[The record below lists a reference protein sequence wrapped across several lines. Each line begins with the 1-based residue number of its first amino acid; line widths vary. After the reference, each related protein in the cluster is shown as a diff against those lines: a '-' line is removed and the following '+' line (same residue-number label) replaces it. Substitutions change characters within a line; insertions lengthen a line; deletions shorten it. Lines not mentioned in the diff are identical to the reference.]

1 MTEADACHDNHDC
14 RCGHEHNH
22 ECGCGHEHNH
32 DCGCGHE
39 HNHDCGCGHE
49 HNHECE
55 CGHEHNHDCGCG
67 HHHVQPSAAA
77 KAAATPA
84 FGTQPK
90 DKGVSLG
97 ADLEQEIAEA
107 MMTRYKRFL
116 NPNEKFEVKTEVCHQ
131 FGLVSA
137 HLTSTDRTTNVEAE
151 VCIEC
156 EANDLDNP
164 IEAYQVALDVL
175 DTVLL
180 EYFDSDRIS
189 HYLPIWQCYEVD
201 DHTANVRLDHANLAL
216 DDEASAFLK
225 AHGFTDGGLEIE
237 PDEDYEMSS
246 SDDDSEE
253 DSNSD
258 SDEDETL

>member
-1 MTEADACHDNHDC
+1 MTKITHINTHDTDVYQSN
-14 RCGHEHNH
+14 HEHEHTCSCNH
-22 ECGCGHEHNH
+22 EHEHTCSCNSQP
-32 DCGCGHE
+32 
-39 HNHDCGCGHE
+39 
-49 HNHECE
+49 
-55 CGHEHNHDCGCG
+55 
-67 HHHVQPSAAA
+67 VPSAAS
-77 KAAATPA
+77 KVAATPA

-97 ADLEQEIAEA
+97 SDLEAEIAEA
-107 MMTRYKRFL
+107 MMQRYKRFL
-116 NPNEKFEVKTEVCHQ
+116 NPNERFTVKTEVCHQ

-137 HLTSTDRTTNVEAE
+137 LLTSTDRTTNVEAE

-156 EANDLDNP
+156 EPNDLDNP

-225 AHGFTDGGLEIE
+225 AHGFTEGGLEIE
-237 PDEDYEMSS
+237 PEDDFEASQEE
-246 SDDDSEE
+246 DVTEE
-253 DSNSD
+253 DSHSD
-258 SDEDETL
+258 EDEDETL